1 MPKFGQRKT
10 KNGKEYVYRRDSRGG
25 NYGSWQ
31 LVASSAGG
39 DTGGSTRSHR
49 SDFSQS
55 HTQEILSEE
64 EAFDAT
70 IDAMEVMSEHQR
82 MSVFRGEPEEESSLR
97 FDPFDFH
104 LDKIT
109 KAEDTP
115 WTANDRHDATV
126 LQSMMDTLD
135 NPSLSTEQRRA
146 DLQSLL
152 DSMHRRSQRGELL
165 HDMGGD
171 IVKFELMGDYRRTD
185 RELSLLRDNEPVN
198 ENPHL
203 LYSEGELGAALKDD
217 EVYGRYVN
225 SPYLNA
231 AIRDVVRNGEED
243 FPLDLN
249 EYENREKSYYLDE
262 FDRIKGE
269 IIYTQGFNLA
279 YMFPNKELKN
289 AMDTYEIDNV
299 YTDSFVN
306 GREYGNVY
314 SVAMPNGD
322 TMSFSVY
329 EHRNSDSII
338 INGKRNWGKNSGEL
352 PYAADSKYQYFAEV
366 ECENYREAADML
378 CFFLKD
384 AHNGTLKDTEELIR
398 QAPRIDWNTRLA
410 QQLGSGYM
418 EFLEGH
424 YPQEARRVR
433 KNLSGERKSD
443 QEILDELDF

>member
-1 MPKFGQRKT
+1 MPQFGQRKT
-10 KNGKEYVYRRDSRGG
+10 KNGKEYIYQRDSRGG

-31 LVASSAGG
+31 LVGESAKGNA
-39 DTGGSTRSHR
+39 GSNTQSHR
-49 SDFSQS
+49 LDFSQNS
-55 HTQEILSEE
+55 TQELLSED
-64 EAFDAT
+64 EAFDVT
-70 IDAMEVMSEHQR
+70 LDAMEAMSEHQR
-82 MSVFRGEPEEESSLR
+82 MSVFRGEPEKESSLR

-115 WTANDRHDATV
+115 WTVNDRHDATA
-126 LQSMMDTLD
+126 LQGMIDALD
-135 NPSLSTEQRRA
+135 DPSLSVKQRR
-146 DLQSLL
+146 DGLKGLL
-152 DSMHRRSQRGELL
+152 DSMHSRSQRGELL
-165 HDMGGD
+165 YNMGED

-185 RELSLLRDNEPVN
+185 KELSLLRDNEPVN

-203 LYSEGELGAALKDD
+203 LYSEGELGASLKDD

-231 AIRDVVRNGEED
+231 AIRDVVRNGGGD
-243 FPLDLN
+243 FPLDLSS
-249 EYENREKSYYLDE
+249 YEGRGKSYYLDE

-269 IIYTQGFNLA
+269 ILHTQGFNLA
-279 YMFPNKELKN
+279 YVFPNKELKS
-289 AMDTYEIDNV
+289 AMDTYGVDNV
-299 YTDSFVN
+299 YVDSFVN

-314 SVAMPNGD
+314 SVAMPDGD

-338 INGKRNWGKNSGEL
+338 INGKRNWDKGSDEL

-384 AHNGTLKDTEELIR
+384 AQNGTLKDTEELIK

-410 QQLGSGYM
+410 QQLGSSYM
-418 EFLEGH
+418 DFLDEH
-424 YPQEARRVR
+424 SPEEARRVR
-433 KNLSGERKSD
+433 RNLSGEKKSD